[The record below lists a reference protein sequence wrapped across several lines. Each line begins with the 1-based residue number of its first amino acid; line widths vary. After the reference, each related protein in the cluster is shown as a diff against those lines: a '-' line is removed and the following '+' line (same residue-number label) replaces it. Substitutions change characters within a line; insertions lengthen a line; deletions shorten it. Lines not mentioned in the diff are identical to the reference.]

1 MYEGIAEAYIFNP
14 EVQNFIKQSN
24 PYALRDMS
32 ERLLEANQRGMWQD
46 VTADMLDRLKAIAN
60 DAEGAIESQT

>member
-1 MYEGIAEAYIFNP
+1 
-14 EVQNFIKQSN
+14 
-24 PYALRDMS
+24 MS